1 VHNQRR
7 RKFLTNDDRGAI
19 SRFLLEHCNQNGH
32 VKRGT
37 IDMVA
42 SFYSVSKDV
51 VKRIWRRTK
60 ETGDASHRKTKN
72 CGRKIIQIEPAQ
84 FRQIPF
90 SQRSTLRDLAVA
102 LKTNKSSLSRAQKL
116 GVIRRRSNAIKP
128 FLKEENK
135 IERLKFCLSMLESS
149 TIPHDPTFKTMDNIV
164 HIDEKWFYMTKK
176 SMNYYMLPE
185 EDVPER
191 TCKSK
196 NFIGK
201 VMFLVAVARPRYD
214 FDDNETFSGK
224 IGVFPF
230 VTKEQARRTS
240 VNRVAGTLET
250 KPINSVNR
258 DVSRRFL
265 LEKVIPAIKEKWPRD
280 AIHEP
285 IIIQQDNARC
295 HINENDSEF
304 CQIAKEDGF
313 DIRLMCQPPN
323 PPDLNILDLGFFR
336 AIQSLQHKETPKS
349 IDELIEAV
357 MKAFESFLETNK
369 IFLTLQTCMKEIMKA
384 KGSNKYDIPHIKK
397 DILQKEG
404 QLPTEIKCDPSLVE
418 EVISYLRISGNL
430 D

>member
-1 VHNQRR
+1 
-7 RKFLTNDDRGAI
+7 
-19 SRFLLEHCNQNGH
+19 
-32 VKRGT
+32 
-37 IDMVA
+37 
-42 SFYSVSKDV
+42 
-51 VKRIWRRTK
+51 
-60 ETGDASHRKTKN
+60 
-72 CGRKIIQIEPAQ
+72 
-84 FRQIPF
+84 
-90 SQRSTLRDLAVA
+90 
-102 LKTNKSSLSRAQKL
+102 
-116 GVIRRRSNAIKP
+116 
-128 FLKEENK
+128 
-135 IERLKFCLSMLESS
+135 
-149 TIPHDPTFKTMDNIV
+149 
-164 HIDEKWFYMTKK
+164 
-176 SMNYYMLPE
+176 MLPE

>member
-1 VHNQRR
+1 
-7 RKFLTNDDRGAI
+7 
-19 SRFLLEHCNQNGH
+19 
-32 VKRGT
+32 
-37 IDMVA
+37 
-42 SFYSVSKDV
+42 
-51 VKRIWRRTK
+51 
-60 ETGDASHRKTKN
+60 
-72 CGRKIIQIEPAQ
+72 
-84 FRQIPF
+84 
-90 SQRSTLRDLAVA
+90 
-102 LKTNKSSLSRAQKL
+102 
-116 GVIRRRSNAIKP
+116 
-128 FLKEENK
+128 
-135 IERLKFCLSMLESS
+135 MLESS

-323 PPDLNILDLGFFR
+323 SPDLNILDLGFFR